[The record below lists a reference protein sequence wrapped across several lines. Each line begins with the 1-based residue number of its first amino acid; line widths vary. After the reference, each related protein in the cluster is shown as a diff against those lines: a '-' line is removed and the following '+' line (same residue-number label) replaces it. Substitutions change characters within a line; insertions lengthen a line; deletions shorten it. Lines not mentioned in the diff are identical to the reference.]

1 MTYSPHFKVTS
12 LFKKPTTRKATI
24 PKALREQVWIQNIGQ
39 KFDSKCKVV
48 WCTNR
53 INAFDY
59 QCGHNIPESRGGK
72 TTLDNLVPICGRCN
86 TSMGSQ
92 YTIDEWNKK
101 FAPVV
106 KDTYLGCMV
115 RALNRFRYK
124 PSS

>member
-1 MTYSPHFKVTS
+1 MSYSPHFKMS
-12 LFKKPTTRKATI
+12 NLFKKPTTRKATI

-48 WCTNR
+48 WC
-53 INAFDY
+53 
-59 QCGHNIPESRGGK
+59 IPESRGGK